1 MLGWPPKD
9 NAVLQLSR
17 LTNLKTL
24 RIPQTNLKDLDN
36 LTRLNNLQTLD
47 LTGNNPIDDFRSVGL
62 LTNLH
67 TLDISNTRPSLV
79 TFRCLESVSSLRHLY
94 LRDCSG
100 IKLTILKQL
109 SNLVRL
115 ETLFVKLDKDKNIGK
130 KAFQY
135 LGKLVNLS
143 TLGVMGRAI
152 PISGIEHLTKLKTL
166 YLRGDG
172 WSLES
177 LTHINHLAKLT
188 NLSKLSVNC
197 GLLSMEHFHYIATLT
212 NLEDLTLDKPHGTP
226 YGTPQKYKGIENLGK
241 KLKRLYVERLF
252 ADASVIAALSH
263 LHTLSIINGY
273 NNNALKEVSLR
284 LVKLEIL
291 SLEGTENVVDK
302 EVKHLS
308 KLTSLRELSLAK
320 TAITDEGVMALT
332 TLKYLES
339 FNLSHCNKLTNKV
352 VPSLVTLKRLR
363 SIHLQGCTAISELGL
378 LPLDKMPC
386 IHQVVK
392 PNQNRFL
399 GYHKWEDW

>member
-1 MLGWPPKD
+1 
-9 NAVLQLSR
+9 
-17 LTNLKTL
+17 
-24 RIPQTNLKDLDN
+24 
-36 LTRLNNLQTLD
+36 
-47 LTGNNPIDDFRSVGL
+47 
-62 LTNLH
+62 
-67 TLDISNTRPSLV
+67 
-79 TFRCLESVSSLRHLY
+79 
-94 LRDCSG
+94 
-100 IKLTILKQL
+100 
-109 SNLVRL
+109 
-115 ETLFVKLDKDKNIGK
+115 
-130 KAFQY
+130 
-135 LGKLVNLS
+135 
-143 TLGVMGRAI
+143 
-152 PISGIEHLTKLKTL
+152 
-166 YLRGDG
+166 
-172 WSLES
+172 
-177 LTHINHLAKLT
+177 
-188 NLSKLSVNC
+188 
-197 GLLSMEHFHYIATLT
+197 
-212 NLEDLTLDKPHGTP
+212 
-226 YGTPQKYKGIENLGK
+226 
-241 KLKRLYVERLF
+241 LKRLYVERLF

-386 IHQVVK
+386 INQVVK